1 MEAKEVI
8 SRMKRT
14 KEDKSSSITYSIRM
28 TRENKEAIEYW
39 FGSSTNLRGFILD
52 SIEVFKEL
60 KKQGK
65 STDEYTNPSK

>member
-28 TRENKEAIEYW
+28 TPENKEAIEYW
-39 FGSSTNLRGFILD
+39 FGNSTNLRGFILD
-52 SIEVFKEL
+52 AIEVFKEMQ
-60 KKQGK
+60 KQGK
-65 STDEYTNPSK
+65 SNEIANPPK